1 MRDTPTAVML
11 FAAGFGT
18 RMGALTKARPKPL
31 VEVAGRALLD
41 HALDLTEGLGL
52 RRVVNAHYFAEQIV
66 DHVAGHDILVSHETD
81 MILETGGGLR
91 RALPLLGSEPVFTM
105 NTDAVWGGSNPLGQ
119 LRAHWDPDRMD
130 ALLMCVDPQDAIGHR
145 GAGDF
150 VIGSDGQ
157 LTRGEG
163 VIYGGVQIMK
173 TDMLAD
179 VAQDAF
185 SLNVI
190 WTQMAALGRLYGMT
204 YDGAW
209 CDVGTPQGV
218 ADAEAMIARHV

>member
-1 MRDTPTAVML
+1 ML

-18 RMGALTKARPKPL
+18 RMGALTKTRPKPL

-66 DHVAGHDILVSHETD
+66 DHLAGRDIKVSHEPG

-91 RALPLLGSEPVFTM
+91 RALPIFGSEPVFTM
-105 NTDAVWGGSNPLGQ
+105 NTDAVWGGSNPLEQ
-119 LRAHWDPDRMD
+119 LRAQWNPVRMD
-130 ALLMCVDPQDAIGHR
+130 ALLMCVNPSDAVGHR

-150 VIGSDGQ
+150 VIGSDGR
-157 LTRGEG
+157 LTRGAG

-173 TDMLAD
+173 TDLLAH
-179 VAQDAF
+179 VAEDAF
-185 SLNVI
+185 SLNII
-190 WTQMAALGRLYGMT
+190 WTQMAALGRLYGMA

-209 CDVGTPQGV
+209 CDVGTPEGV
-218 ADAEAMIARHV
+218 ADAEALIARHV

>member
-1 MRDTPTAVML
+1 MRDAPTAVML

-18 RMGALTKARPKPL
+18 RMGALTKTRPKPL

-66 DHVAGHDILVSHETD
+66 DHLAGRDIQVSHEPG

-91 RALPLLGSEPVFTM
+91 RALPIFGSEPVFTM
-105 NTDAVWGGSNPLGQ
+105 NTDAVWGGSLEQ
-119 LRAHWDPDRMD
+119 LRAQWNPVRMD
-130 ALLMCVDPQDAIGHR
+130 ALLMCVNPSDAVGHR

-150 VIGSDGQ
+150 VIGSDGR
-157 LTRGEG
+157 LTRGAG

-173 TDMLAD
+173 TDLLAH
-179 VAQDAF
+179 VAEDAF
-185 SLNVI
+185 SLNII
-190 WTQMAALGRLYGMT
+190 WTQMAALGRLYGMA

-209 CDVGTPQGV
+209 CDVGTPEGV
-218 ADAEAMIARHV
+218 ADAEALIARHV

>member
-1 MRDTPTAVML
+1 MRDAPTAVML

-18 RMGALTKARPKPL
+18 RMGALTKTRPKPL

-66 DHVAGHDILVSHETD
+66 DHLAGRDIKVSHEPG

-91 RALPLLGSEPVFTM
+91 RALPIFGSEPVFTM
-105 NTDAVWGGSNPLGQ
+105 NTDAVWGGSNPLEQ
-119 LRAHWDPDRMD
+119 LRAQWNPVRMD
-130 ALLMCVDPQDAIGHR
+130 ALLMCVNPSDAVGHR

-150 VIGSDGQ
+150 VIGSDGR
-157 LTRGEG
+157 LTRGAG

-173 TDMLAD
+173 TDLLAH
-179 VAQDAF
+179 VAEDAF
-185 SLNVI
+185 SLNII
-190 WTQMAALGRLYGMT
+190 WTQMAALGRLYGMA

-209 CDVGTPQGV
+209 CDVGTPEGV
-218 ADAEAMIARHV
+218 ADAEALIARHV